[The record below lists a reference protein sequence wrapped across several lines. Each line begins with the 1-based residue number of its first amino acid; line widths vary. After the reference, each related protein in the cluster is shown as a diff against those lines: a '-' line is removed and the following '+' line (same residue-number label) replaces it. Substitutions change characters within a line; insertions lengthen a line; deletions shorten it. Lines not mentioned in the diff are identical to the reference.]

1 MYKVV
6 DDCEMIISG
15 KEITLCV
22 VNPHTTTVINAL
34 YCISRIIVEPVSATE
49 VLTARILPNHL
60 KKKTTTTT
68 TTDW

>member
-6 DDCEMIISG
+6 DDCEMIING

-22 VNPHTTTVINAL
+22 VNPHTITVINYAL
-34 YCISRIIVEPVSATE
+34 YGISRIIVEPVSATE

-60 KKKTTTTT
+60 KK